1 VTAKRR
7 RLSLFNVSVRV
18 RALMNTKLEA
28 LEVGNT
34 VRDAVKKMVERDI
47 GCVVITKDGAPIGI
61 ITERDILRM
70 LVYPGD
76 TLDMPAEALMSS
88 PLITVGPLTTLGE
101 AAELMVQKKIRR
113 LLIKDGERIVGIITQ
128 RDLQKALM
136 ETFNALL
143 LT

>member
-1 VTAKRR
+1 
-7 RLSLFNVSVRV
+7 LFNVNVRI

-28 LEVGNT
+28 LEIGST

-47 GCVVITKDGAPIGI
+47 GCVVITRGGAAVGI
-61 ITERDILRM
+61 ITERDILRR
-70 LVYPGD
+70 LVYRGD
-76 TLDMPAEALMSS
+76 TLDTPVEALMSG
-88 PLITVGPLTTLGE
+88 PLITVGPLATLGE

-113 LLIKDGERIVGIITQ
+113 LLIKDGEKIVGIVTQ

>member
-1 VTAKRR
+1 
-7 RLSLFNVSVRV
+7 LFNVNVRV

-28 LEVGNT
+28 LELGSK
-34 VRDAVKKMVERDI
+34 VRDAVKRMVERDI
-47 GCVVITKDGAPIGI
+47 GCVVITRAGTPIGI
-61 ITERDILRM
+61 ITERDILRR
-70 LVYPGD
+70 LIGPEEI
-76 TLDMPAEALMSS
+76 LDRPVEDLMSA
-88 PLITVGPLTTLGE
+88 PLVTVGPLATLGE

-113 LLIKDGERIVGIITQ
+113 LLIKDGEKIVGIVTQ